1 MASYEMQELNLPG
14 QEGGRVLF
22 PRMKLCGQMDLDEIT
37 RRICSGSTFTPG
49 DVKGLVMAL
58 SREIAD
64 GMAEGRSVKV
74 DGIGVFTPGLG
85 LRKGFERETGRE
97 GERRRN
103 ARSICVDRIHFRAD
117 KELLRETDRNCYL
130 ERSDWKF
137 RKSSTRYT
145 PEERLGLA
153 REFSH
158 RFGLCRAD
166 RPAPQ
171 RRSQGIEALGGGRDV
186 GHRSFGARDAQGV
199 CQEGRACGIIF
210 MSSYRQIE

>member
-22 PRMKLCGQMDLDEIT
+22 PRMKLCGQMESDEIT
-37 RRICSGSTFTPG
+37 RRICSGRTFTPG
-49 DVKGLVMAL
+49 DCKGLSMAL
-58 SREIAD
+58 SWDIAD

-130 ERSDWKF
+130 ER
-137 RKSSTRYT
+137 
-145 PEERLGLA
+145 
-153 REFSH
+153 
-158 RFGLCRAD
+158 
-166 RPAPQ
+166 
-171 RRSQGIEALGGGRDV
+171 
-186 GHRSFGARDAQGV
+186 
-199 CQEGRACGIIF
+199 
-210 MSSYRQIE
+210 

>member
-153 REFSH
+153 REFLETHSYLTVSDYAALTGLLRNAAAKELRRWAEDETSGIGRSGRGTH
-158 RFGLCRAD
+158 RVYVR
-166 RPAPQ
+166 RVMPA
-171 RRSQGIEALGGGRDV
+171 E
-186 GHRSFGARDAQGV
+186 
-199 CQEGRACGIIF
+199 
-210 MSSYRQIE
+210 